1 MEKNPYNWM
10 LSEKGKIKKSKESM
24 TLLLLK
30 NITEKVLAKYQQ
42 WFSVVGL
49 QVTFFFFMLFYASPD
64 SHERRALLFYSGGR
78 EVFSFTWKISRTQFA
93 QR

>member
-10 LSEKGKIKKSKESM
+10 LSERGKIKKSKESM

-49 QVTFFFFMLFYASPD
+49 
-64 SHERRALLFYSGGR
+64 
-78 EVFSFTWKISRTQFA
+78 
-93 QR
+93 